1 VGPDL
6 VTVAAPLVM
15 AGMGPMA
22 LSGRRGNGHAGTV
35 SASSTRALAEISGAE
50 PVVDAREPVQLLQ
63 RDLRAGL
70 SWLVQATN
78 LAIAILAVVLLN
90 AAVAMIQERQAE
102 RAAEALGRYL
112 PQHASVI
119 RDGTTRSVLTGELVP
134 GDHAALGGWAAD
146 PGRCQAA
153 SRGGRGGRVRAAPE
167 AKLRIAGALRDCG
180 EVVAVTG
187 DGVNDA
193 PALHCADI
201 GVAMGLSGTEVARE
215 AATLVLTGDNLA
227 AIVT

>member
-1 VGPDL
+1 VGPDI

-63 RDLRAGL
+63 RDLLAGL

-102 RAAEALGRYL
+102 RAAEALGRHL

-134 GDHAALGGWAAD
+134 GDMLLLEDGQRNPAD
-146 PGRCQAA
+146 ARLLAERSRWTRPRRAA
-153 SRGGRGGRVRAAPE
+153 SQAPDRRRAPG
-167 AKLRIAGALRDCG
+167 LR
-180 EVVAVTG
+180 
-187 DGVNDA
+187 
-193 PALHCADI
+193 
-201 GVAMGLSGTEVARE
+201 
-215 AATLVLTGDNLA
+215 
-227 AIVT
+227 